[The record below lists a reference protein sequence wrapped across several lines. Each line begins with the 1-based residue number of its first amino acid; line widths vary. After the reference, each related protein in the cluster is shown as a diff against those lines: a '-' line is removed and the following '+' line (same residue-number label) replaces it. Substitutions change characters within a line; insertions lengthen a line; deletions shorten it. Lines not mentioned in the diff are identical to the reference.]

1 MPGVLAALGPE
12 AVAENVLGVLPA
24 NFDEFAVV
32 PLAFYDAGVGVV
44 EGRAID
50 TTKAGGKLDA
60 PVAWVWTVR
69 DSRPCATSTTTT
81 PPPGGRHSAADG
93 A

>member
-69 DSRPCATSTTTT
+69 DGKAIRNVNDHDTAAWREAL
-81 PPPGGRHSAADG
+81 GG
-93 A
+93 

>member
-44 EGRAID
+44 EGRATGCRRRVGVD
-50 TTKAGGKLDA
+50 RARQQA
-60 PVAWVWTVR
+60 VR
-69 DSRPCATSTTTT
+69 DVNDHDSGVRRDAL
-81 PPPGGRHSAADG
+81 GG
-93 A
+93 